1 MKLNTDG
8 TAGGDNSLA
17 GYGGVIRDNGGHW
30 IKGFCRRIGATSSFV
45 AELRGLREG
54 LMLCRNLNIS
64 SLVIQLD
71 AKTIVDVLNNPSDA
85 DNIISSILDDCKL
98 LVSHM
103 HQIWIKHC
111 FHQANRCPDRP
122 PVDMIDVYEDDLKGM
137 YFNRICPEPLI
148 SFQFLLM
155 NCLLPKKKKNS
166 ASHYL
171 KFQIVFYYNIKFIL
185 IDMMIYEMI
194 LVHQCLLEM

>member
-1 MKLNTDG
+1 MCLLQEPPTRKVMRSICSKRPPEGWMKLNTDG
-8 TAGGDNSLA
+8 TASGDNSLA

-45 AELRGLREG
+45 AELRGVRER

-103 HQIWIKHC
+103 H
-111 FHQANRCPDRP
+111 
-122 PVDMIDVYEDDLKGM
+122 
-137 YFNRICPEPLI
+137 
-148 SFQFLLM
+148 
-155 NCLLPKKKKNS
+155 
-166 ASHYL
+166 
-171 KFQIVFYYNIKFIL
+171 
-185 IDMMIYEMI
+185 
-194 LVHQCLLEM
+194 